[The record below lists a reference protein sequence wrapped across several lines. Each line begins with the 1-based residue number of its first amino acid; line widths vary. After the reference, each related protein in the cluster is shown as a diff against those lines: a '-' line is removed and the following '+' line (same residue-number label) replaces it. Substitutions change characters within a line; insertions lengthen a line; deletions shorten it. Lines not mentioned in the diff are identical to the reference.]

1 MDSIAQPE
9 PDVKSRITATIR
21 DWQHRRNVGVRSDRN
36 AKRNAAYIVKQT
48 AVGGWATDFVVSM
61 VRAEGFTAV
70 TTSEVQAVA
79 QELAQAQAVAK

>member
-1 MDSIAQPE
+1 MERIAQDRPE
-9 PDVKSRITATIR
+9 VKSKIAAVIQ

-61 VRAEGFTAV
+61 VQAEGFAAV
-70 TTSEVQAVA
+70 TASEVQAVA
-79 QELAQAQAVAK
+79 QELAQAVAK